1 MPVLTTSYEI
11 TSRFDTEGDAQTLLY
26 APPPQPLRFRKTMR
40 YLFEYEGDAKALDAF
55 VHEVLVDRISQ
66 EAQQDKGP
74 LWTGTAFILDY
85 GMKGAA
91 LDLEKEAILNY
102 YRTLK
107 EPGFKLNKISLKTRI
122 YVFGDGADP
131 AVFVRDI
138 VNPAI
143 QNSEVISA

>member
-1 MPVLTTSYEI
+1 
-11 TSRFDTEGDAQTLLY
+11 
-26 APPPQPLRFRKTMR
+26 
-40 YLFEYEGDAKALDAF
+40 
-55 VHEVLVDRISQ
+55 
-66 EAQQDKGP
+66 
-74 LWTGTAFILDY
+74 
-85 GMKGAA
+85 MKGAA